1 MTLIMFFEFLLSI
14 FDIFIAGRVGKEI
27 QAAYGFVIQVYFV
40 FIIIGSALSIGSVA
54 VIARLFTSG
63 DKLNFSKAVY
73 STIMASLIAGAIFG
87 LGGIIFT
94 PEIISIVNIP
104 PELKPLSTG
113 LGRIYAAGLVFHYML
128 INTNGILRAS
138 KKVKSSLTTMAIVC
152 VVNMGLNFFF
162 VFHTPLGY
170 KGIAL
175 SMVLSVFMG
184 SIINVFR
191 IRKFMVPGK
200 EFSLEILKRIV
211 SIGWPSGLLQ
221 ISWQLHSMV
230 LFLILSTLPRN
241 SIEILAALTTGTRIE
256 SAIFLPAMAFNMA
269 NGVIV
274 GNLLGEEKKE
284 DAFHAGIVTALLGI
298 AIVVVLTVIVMVNAR
313 WIASHLS
320 NNEIV
325 INETVKYLYIIML
338 SEPFMALWVILSG
351 GLNGAGDTKG
361 VMMVVALTLWL
372 VRIPLGY
379 LFIVVLGYGAASL
392 WWVMNLS
399 QFLMSLFMTQRYMRK
414 KWLA

>member
-1 MTLIMFFEFLLSI
+1 
-14 FDIFIAGRVGKEI
+14 
-27 QAAYGFVIQVYFV
+27 
-40 FIIIGSALSIGSVA
+40 
-54 VIARLFTSG
+54 
-63 DKLNFSKAVY
+63 
-73 STIMASLIAGAIFG
+73 
-87 LGGIIFT
+87 
-94 PEIISIVNIP
+94 
-104 PELKPLSTG
+104 
-113 LGRIYAAGLVFHYML
+113 
-128 INTNGILRAS
+128 
-138 KKVKSSLTTMAIVC
+138 MAIVC

-284 DAFHAGIVTALLGI
+284 DAFRAGIVTALLGI
-298 AIVVVLTVIVMVNAR
+298 TIVVVLTAIVMVNAR

-320 NNEIV
+320 NNELV
-325 INETVKYLYIIML
+325 INETVKYLYIVML

-399 QFLMSLFMTQRYMRK
+399 QFLMSLFMTHRYMRK